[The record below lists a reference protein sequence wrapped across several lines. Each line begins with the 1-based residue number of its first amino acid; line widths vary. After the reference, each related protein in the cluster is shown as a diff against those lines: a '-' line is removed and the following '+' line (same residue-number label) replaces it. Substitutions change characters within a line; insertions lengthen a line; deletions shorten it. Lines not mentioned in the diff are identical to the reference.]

1 MCFMIIYLLNDW
13 SFYIVDNRI
22 SSDDVIPHTPLS
34 LLPLL
39 SKIHEQWSS
48 DFETPQ
54 AQPHIKK
61 LLTSTTEKVIHLLK
75 YVTFLHCILLFKLQ
89 CLVYYKYFRR
99 KKHLN
104 LNNIHLIF
112 QQLKA

>member
-1 MCFMIIYLLNDW
+1 MCFIIIYLLNDW

-39 SKIHEQWSS
+39 SKINEQWSS

-54 AQPHIKK
+54 AQPYIKP
-61 LLTSTTEKVIHLLK
+61 LTSTTEKVI
-75 YVTFLHCILLFKLQ
+75 YLFK
-89 CLVYYKYFRR
+89 
-99 KKHLN
+99 
-104 LNNIHLIF
+104 
-112 QQLKA
+112 